1 MKKMISLLRFLSLVM
16 FAFMLSFTLGVLLT
30 DSANACMDVTIF
42 GGLLL
47 ALWFG
52 AFDR

>member
-1 MKKMISLLRFLSLVM
+1 MKKIISVLRFLSLVM

-30 DSANACMDVTIF
+30 DSATACLDVTIF

-47 ALWFG
+47 SFWFG
-52 AFDR
+52 ALD